1 MRRSSRSHV
10 VFHQVEA
17 LYLDHNIAFCDLKGM
32 LHNLIT
38 TLFSNVKMRL
48 RPCYFPFTTPSVE
61 VDIICLL
68 CKGKGCATCK
78 QSGWVEVMGAGM
90 VDPKVL
96 EKNNVSPHDFQGYA
110 LGLGIE
116 RIAML
121 LEDP

>member
-1 MRRSSRSHV
+1 M
-10 VFHQVEA
+10 F
-17 LYLDHNIAFCDLKGM
+17 
-32 LHNLIT
+32 
-38 TLFSNVKMRL
+38 KMRL

-121 LEDP
+121 LYQIPDLRCFTENDLRFLCQF